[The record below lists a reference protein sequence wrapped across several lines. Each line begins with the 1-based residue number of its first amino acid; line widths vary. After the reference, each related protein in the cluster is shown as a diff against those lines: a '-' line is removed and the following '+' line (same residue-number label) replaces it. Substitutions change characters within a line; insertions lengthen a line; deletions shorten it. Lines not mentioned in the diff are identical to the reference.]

1 MKLTSLRR
9 RHGCRSDQRE
19 RPRRLLAGALAVAL
33 TVAACGGGAAD
44 QPLSES
50 SGAAQN
56 NPQAPADI
64 LSTRTGAGIAAAGG
78 DLSAFGPDECSLAR
92 AVRFAFLGPDL
103 GEFEQV
109 GLGSLTIE
117 DPWRGISAYLT
128 QVNANGGIH
137 GRCVQVSVH
146 QWSWTDPESS
156 FDKVCN
162 AVPAVEPI
170 AVLNLFG
177 DVRGVECLAVQA
189 QLPMF
194 GLYAS
199 VPATVQ
205 RRSRGR
211 LFLDDGTAGY
221 LLANS
226 IGVALRSEIFA
237 EGDQVGLLYGPP
249 VGAASS
255 AQEYNIG
262 ADFDEVVNVTG
273 SQNLIPGVITHVP
286 AKFGQLDLLGIEDR
300 VRLLE
305 SGLTTAEQAAAANE
319 LSGLSG
325 AERSILG
332 EIEQFYLDAAIEHRD
347 SGVVAVFATAPWFE
361 LRRMMRAAERIG
373 WRPRWI
379 ASDIQGATL
388 TLTGAPP
395 AQADNFFLVSAR
407 RAAGDAQTELDRG
420 CVGLRNAAPGEESFE
435 HRHHTDAWSVLVA
448 TCDSLDVTLSA
459 LSRIS
464 GPPSTEAFVEQLAA
478 THYEAGFGGRLSF
491 GPGDYSGADR
501 FRVLQA
507 DPDCVLDEWGCMR
520 AVTDWL
526 APSAE
531 VPREDG

>member
-1 MKLTSLRR
+1 MNLAPLRR
-9 RHGCRSDQRE
+9 RHGRCGDRRG
-19 RPRRLLAGALAVAL
+19 PARRLLASMLAAAI
-33 TVAACGGGAAD
+33 TAAACGGGANQPAAEPGNSAATETPASAD
-44 QPLSES
+44 V
-50 SGAAQN
+50 
-56 NPQAPADI
+56 
-64 LSTRTGAGIAAAGG
+64 LSTRTGMGIAAAGG
-78 DLSAFGPDECSLAR
+78 DLAAFGPDQCSLAR
-92 AVRFAFLGPDL
+92 AVRIAYLGPDL
-103 GEFEQV
+103 SEFEEV
-109 GLGSLTIE
+109 GLGSLVIE

-128 QVNANGGIH
+128 EVNANGGIH

-156 FDKVCN
+156 FDQVCR
-162 AVPAVEPI
+162 AVPGVEPM
-170 AVLNLFG
+170 VVVNLFG
-177 DVRGVECLAVQA
+177 DVRGVECLAVEA
-189 QLPMF
+189 QLPML

-226 IGVALRSEIFA
+226 IEVALQSEIFA

-249 VGAASS
+249 VGASSS

-286 AKFGQLDLLGIEDR
+286 AKFGQLGLLGAEDR
-300 VRLLE
+300 VRLLG
-305 SGLTTAEQAAAANE
+305 SDLTTAEQAAAASE
-319 LSGLSG
+319 LSALTGS
-325 AERSILG
+325 ERSILG
-332 EIEQFYLDAAIEHRD
+332 EIEQFYLDAATEHRD
-347 SGVVAVFATAPWFE
+347 SGVVAIFATAPWFE

-373 WRPRWI
+373 WHPRWI

-459 LSRIS
+459 LSRIA
-464 GPPSTEAFVEQLAA
+464 GPPSTEAFVTQLAA
-478 THYEAGFGGRLSF
+478 THYEAGFGGRLGF
-491 GPGDYSGADR
+491 GPGDFSGADR
-501 FRVLQA
+501 FRVLRA

-526 APSAE
+526 EPSAD
-531 VPREDG
+531 VTREDG

>member
-1 MKLTSLRR
+1 MNLALQRR
-9 RHGCRSDQRE
+9 RHRRCGNQRG
-19 RPRRLLAGALAVAL
+19 RTRRLLAGVVAVAL
-33 TVAACGGGAAD
+33 TTAACGGGAD
-44 QPLSES
+44 QPVAEPGS
-50 SGAAQN
+50 AAAN
-56 NPQAPADI
+56 EPQAVTDVLA
-64 LSTRTGAGIAAAGG
+64 TRTGTGIASAGG
-78 DLSAFGPDECSLAR
+78 DLSAFSPDQCSVAR
-92 AVRFAFLGPDL
+92 AVRIAYLGPDL
-103 GEFEQV
+103 GEFEEV
-109 GLGSLTIE
+109 GLGSLVIE

-128 QVNANGGIH
+128 EVNANGGIH

-156 FDKVCN
+156 FDKVCR
-162 AVPAVEPI
+162 AVPVVEPI
-170 AVLNLFG
+170 VVINLFG
-177 DVRGVECLAVQA
+177 DARGVECLAVEA
-189 QLPMF
+189 ELPML

-199 VPATVQ
+199 VPASLQ

-226 IGVALRSEIFA
+226 IEVARRSAIFA
-237 EGDQVGLLYGPP
+237 EGDKTGLLYGPP
-249 VGAASS
+249 VGAPPSW
-255 AQEYNIG
+255 QDNIG
-262 ADFDEVVNVTG
+262 RDFDQVEMVTG
-273 SQNLIPGVITHVP
+273 SSLFIPGTITHVP
-286 AKFGQLDLLGIEDR
+286 RKFGQLDLLGAEDR

-305 SGLTTAEQAAAANE
+305 SDLTTAEQAAAANE
-319 LSGLSG
+319 LSGLS
-325 AERSILG
+325 ASERSVLG
-332 EIEQFYLDAAIEHRD
+332 EIEQFYLDAAVEHRD
-347 SGVVAVFATAPWFE
+347 NGVVAVFATAPWFE

-407 RAAGDAQTELDRG
+407 RAAGDPQTELDRG
-420 CVGLRNAAPGEESFE
+420 CVGLRNAAPDAESFE

-464 GPPSTEAFVEQLAA
+464 GPPSTEAFVTQLAA
-478 THYEAGFGGRLSF
+478 TSYEAGFGGRLGF
-491 GPGDYSGADR
+491 GPDDFSGADR

-507 DPDCVLDEWGCMR
+507 DPGCVLDEWGCMR

-526 APSAE
+526 EPSAD